1 MFKRLRY
8 FIVLCFTLLTVT
20 SAKADILD
28 KFHFERFITVTHV
41 SSSGMN
47 LWVEIRSDWA
57 HTLIIKKGKV
67 DVKIHGNHVATIELR
82 DKIKIPP
89 RSTTKVL
96 IPLRF
101 SANNTLSLQRILRH
115 LIQDGGLNT
124 TIDYR
129 VRAGI
134 KVLKINFSDKNVAV
148 SEILNNF
155 ALSNESL
162 QELVNMI

>member
-57 HTLIIKKGKV
+57 HTLIIKGKV
-67 DVKIHGNHVATIELR
+67 DVKIHGNQVATIELR

-101 SANNTLSLQRILRH
+101 RQKHPIVAANFASSDPRW
-115 LIQDGGLNT
+115 GLNT

>member
-1 MFKRLRY
+1 MLKNLRY
-8 FIVLCFTLLTVT
+8 FVVLCFALLSTT
-20 SAKADILD
+20 ITKADVLD
-28 KFHFERFITVTHV
+28 NFHFERFITVTHV
-41 SSSGMN
+41 STSGMN

-67 DVKIHGNHVATIELR
+67 DIKMHGNKVATIELR

-101 SANNTLSLQRILRH
+101 TSTSSFTMQYVLRH
-115 LIQDGGLNT
+115 LINNRGLNT
-124 TIDYR
+124 TLDYR
-129 VRAGI
+129 VKAGL
-134 KVLKINFSDKNVAV
+134 KVLKMNFSDKNVAV

-155 ALSNESL
+155 ALSNEIL
-162 QELVNMI
+162 GEIVQMI